1 VEAPGVEPGSEN
13 VTGQE
18 PTCLVGVPAP
28 GITLGRSRPALRTD
42 KKRVP
47 LACRSRPLNPDVV
60 ERTSPLCDALPLPT
74 GKAAEDGYLKI
85 KQRMPFEVWHF

>member
-1 VEAPGVEPGSEN
+1 MTGKAEVNGARQGGSWSKNRQLMEKELVEAPGVEPGSEN

-47 LACRSRPLNPDVV
+47 LA
-60 ERTSPLCDALPLPT
+60 
-74 GKAAEDGYLKI
+74 
-85 KQRMPFEVWHF
+85 